1 MASRKVDIQ
10 ISTKAD
16 TTGAKDTT
24 QAIDKMVDKVDEAE
38 IAVVDLSQAVD
49 KLDGKLDE
57 VDNSTKVVDRAV
69 DNLTDSVVK
78 LDDRVT
84 DTAQATDKLDDALH
98 VVETSGKGAARSIDA
113 VSQASDKAATS
124 TAKAG
129 KGTASVGQIA
139 SAAGFQVQD
148 FAVQVAG
155 GTSALTAMAQQA
167 PQFLGVFGPGGA
179 IAGALIA
186 VGAIAAKVFM
196 SMADDSASAAEKAAL
211 LAEAVEQIG
220 ENAAKAVDENIDFGL
235 SQIVLAAEQ
244 AENLI
249 GAYQRVTDAQNAST
263 AAALSNTE
271 KLREAEL
278 DLARLRGEQI
288 DEVQAISDNVAAD
301 AAAREEQARQQI
313 AAQNEQ
319 LAQAQQQEAIAQE
332 LFLATQSQAIQTE
345 ISRQAE
351 TRKLEILRAQRDE
364 LQKQAAERGKLSE
377 GEIPF
382 AKTGGAIEAQRQLD
396 DPAFQALIAATEARV
411 NALDAQLS
419 ANGGKIAEAVATT
432 AQGLNDAMTNA
443 ATVAESIAIEIPKIE
458 QTLQAD
464 AIKAEVA
471 GLVETGKQSAAEIQN
486 IVDTVKPTNELER
499 AAIESLKADA
509 SDRQIQVNET
519 ARVAQNLAAI
529 RSLINTQMGTA
540 AANTDK
546 LIQTISTMQ
555 QRLDAQQRQ
564 IGQLQSSAR
573 GSGN

>member
-38 IAVVDLSQAVD
+38 VAVVDLSQAVD

-129 KGTASVGQIA
+129 KGTASIGVIA
-139 SAAGFQVQD
+139 QSAGYQVQD

-155 GTSALTAMAQQA
+155 GTSALVAMSQQA

-186 VGAIAAKVFM
+186 VGAIAVKVFM
-196 SMADDSASAAEKAAL
+196 GMADDSANAAEKAAL

-278 DLARLRGEQI
+278 DLARLRGESV
-288 DEVQAISDNVAAD
+288 DEVKAISDNVAAD

-319 LAQAQQQEAIAQE
+319 LSQAQQQETIAQE

-345 ISRQAE
+345 LSRQAE
-351 TRKLEILRAQRDE
+351 TRKLEVLRAQRDE
-364 LQKQAAERGKLSE
+364 LQKQASERGKLSE

-432 AQGLNDAMTNA
+432 AQGLNDAMANA

-458 QTLQAD
+458 QTLQAET
-464 AIKAEVA
+464 IKAEVA
-471 GLVETGKQSAAEIQN
+471 GLVETGKQAADEIKLIAESARPENSGQVAAVEALKGAVADGVIAASETSKVAIALQTLNGSINTSIGGVNTNVTQLIQLMGEL
-486 IVDTVKPTNELER
+486 DRRTVAQK
-499 AAIESLKADA
+499 
-509 SDRQIQVNET
+509 RQIDELQ
-519 ARVAQNLAAI
+519 ARI
-529 RSLINTQMGTA
+529 RS
-540 AANTDK
+540 
-546 LIQTISTMQ
+546 
-555 QRLDAQQRQ
+555 
-564 IGQLQSSAR
+564 
-573 GSGN
+573 GN

>member
-1 MASRKVDIQ
+1 M
-10 ISTKAD
+10 
-16 TTGAKDTT
+16 G
-24 QAIDKMVDKVDEAE
+24 
-38 IAVVDLSQAVD
+38 
-49 KLDGKLDE
+49 
-57 VDNSTKVVDRAV
+57 
-69 DNLTDSVVK
+69 
-78 LDDRVT
+78 
-84 DTAQATDKLDDALH
+84 
-98 VVETSGKGAARSIDA
+98 
-113 VSQASDKAATS
+113 
-124 TAKAG
+124 
-129 KGTASVGQIA
+129 
-139 SAAGFQVQD
+139 
-148 FAVQVAG
+148 
-155 GTSALTAMAQQA
+155 
-167 PQFLGVFGPGGA
+167 
-179 IAGALIA
+179 
-186 VGAIAAKVFM
+186 
-196 SMADDSASAAEKAAL
+196 MADDSASAAEKAAL

-278 DLARLRGEQI
+278 DLARLRGESV
-288 DEVQAISDNVAAD
+288 DEFAAIASNTEAE
-301 AAAREEQARQQI
+301 AAAREEQARQQV

-319 LAQAQQQEAIAQE
+319 ITKAQQQEAIAQE
-332 LFLATQSQAIQTE
+332 LFLAAQSQATQVE
-345 ISRQAE
+345 LSRQAE

-364 LQKQAAERGKLSE
+364 LQKQAAERGKFAE

-382 AKTGGAIEAQRQLD
+382 LKTGGAVEAQRQLD

-419 ANGGKIAEAVATT
+419 ANGGKITAAVATA
-432 AQGLNDAMTNA
+432 AQGLNDAMANA
-443 ATVAESIAIEIPKIE
+443 ASVAEAVAIEIPRIE

-471 GLVETGKQSAAEIQN
+471 GLVETGRQSAAEIQN

-509 SDRQIQVNET
+509 SDRQIQANET

-546 LIQTISTMQ
+546 LIQTISSMQ
-555 QRLDAQQRQ
+555 RRLDAQQKV
-564 IGQLQSSAR
+564 IGQLFSSAR

>member
-38 IAVVDLSQAVD
+38 VAVVDLSQAVD

-129 KGTASVGQIA
+129 KGTASIGVIA
-139 SAAGFQVQD
+139 QSAGYQVQD

-155 GTSALTAMAQQA
+155 GTSALVAMSQQA

-186 VGAIAAKVFM
+186 VGAIAVKVFM
-196 SMADDSASAAEKAAL
+196 GMADDSANAAEKAAL

-278 DLARLRGEQI
+278 DLARLRGESV
-288 DEVQAISDNVAAD
+288 DEVKAISDNVAAD

-319 LAQAQQQEAIAQE
+319 LSQAQQQEAIAQE

-345 ISRQAE
+345 LSRQAE
-351 TRKLEILRAQRDE
+351 TRKLEVLRAQRDE
-364 LQKQAAERGKLSE
+364 LQKQASERGKLSE

-432 AQGLNDAMTNA
+432 AQGLNDAMANA

-458 QTLQAD
+458 QTLQAET
-464 AIKAEVA
+464 IKAEVA
-471 GLVETGKQSAAEIQN
+471 GLVETGKQAADEIKLIAESARPENSGQVAAVEALKGAVADGVIAASETSKVAIALQTLNGSINTSIGGVNTNVTQLIQLMGEL
-486 IVDTVKPTNELER
+486 DRRTVAQK
-499 AAIESLKADA
+499 
-509 SDRQIQVNET
+509 RQIDELQ
-519 ARVAQNLAAI
+519 ARI
-529 RSLINTQMGTA
+529 RS
-540 AANTDK
+540 
-546 LIQTISTMQ
+546 
-555 QRLDAQQRQ
+555 
-564 IGQLQSSAR
+564 
-573 GSGN
+573 GN

>member
-38 IAVVDLSQAVD
+38 VAVVDLSQAVD

-129 KGTASVGQIA
+129 KGTASIGVIA
-139 SAAGFQVQD
+139 QSAGYQVQD

-155 GTSALTAMAQQA
+155 GTSALVAMSQQA

-186 VGAIAAKVFM
+186 VGAIAVKVFM
-196 SMADDSASAAEKAAL
+196 GMADDSANAAEKAAL

-278 DLARLRGEQI
+278 DLARLRGESV
-288 DEVQAISDNVAAD
+288 DEVKAISDNVAAD

-319 LAQAQQQEAIAQE
+319 LSQAQQQEAIAQE

-345 ISRQAE
+345 LSRQAE
-351 TRKLEILRAQRDE
+351 TRKLEVLRAQRDE
-364 LQKQAAERGKLSE
+364 LQKQASERGKLSE

-432 AQGLNDAMTNA
+432 AQGLNDAMANA

-458 QTLQAD
+458 QTLQAET
-464 AIKAEVA
+464 IKAEVA
-471 GLVETGKQSAAEIQN
+471 GLVETGKQAADEIKLIAESARPENSGQVAAVEALKGAVADGVIAASETSKVAIALQTLNGSINTSIGGVNTNVTQLIQLMAEL
-486 IVDTVKPTNELER
+486 DRRTVAQK
-499 AAIESLKADA
+499 
-509 SDRQIQVNET
+509 RQIDELQ
-519 ARVAQNLAAI
+519 ARI
-529 RSLINTQMGTA
+529 RS
-540 AANTDK
+540 
-546 LIQTISTMQ
+546 
-555 QRLDAQQRQ
+555 
-564 IGQLQSSAR
+564 
-573 GSGN
+573 GN